1 MASLG
6 YFLILTAFVVASAAF
21 AAGVAGGRRGRSS
34 LVRGA
39 VGLFHVIT
47 GLMLVASAIIV
58 HAFVTGDYSIKYVQ
72 RYSDSAQPLFYKL
85 TSYWGGLDGSLM
97 FWVTLLAVFGS
108 AAIHVNRE
116 RQRLLVPWVV
126 AVIAAVQMFF
136 LFLMVVHNNPFETHL
151 LASPT
156 DGAGLNPLLQ
166 NFYMVIHPPLLYLG
180 FVGMTIPFAFCLA
193 ALITGQ
199 LDDSWL
205 HAVRRWTMTSWLFLT
220 IGLALGGLWAYEELG
235 WGGYWGWDPVENAAL
250 LPWFTATAF
259 LHSVMVQ
266 ERRGM
271 LKIWNVSLVI
281 MTFFLT
287 IFGTFMTRSGIVQ
300 SVHAFGEDREL
311 AWMFTVFMVLILT
324 VSFGLVIWR
333 MPMLRARNE
342 LDSWA
347 SREAAFLANNWILL
361 FSAFFVLFATM
372 FPTIS
377 EALRGERLTVG
388 PPFFD
393 KWMLPIGLMLLVLT
407 GVGPLLAWRKSALAN
422 MRHQFL
428 WPVSAAL
435 VTGIAM
441 TALGVQF
448 WAAGLCFALCA
459 MVTGTIVQEFW
470 RGSGVRQRATGTDRF
485 TALVGLFAR
494 SRRRYAG
501 YIVHLGIV
509 LIFLGF
515 GGNGFKLEE
524 QVVLGPGQQVA
535 IGSYVVKY
543 EALKVTDDG
552 QKQMITA
559 HVAVEKDGAAI
570 GGMYP
575 ARWYFRNREDE
586 PTTEVA
592 IRRSF
597 ADDLY
602 IVLAAF
608 DAGTQQS
615 TLEVTVNPLVNWL
628 WFGFGIM
635 AMGTILSLLP
645 ERAMAFATA
654 KVPQGAVTTSILLM
668 LLVGGMPTK
677 AHAQHVENASVV
689 LLVPRTPVEKRLREE
704 IVCMC
709 GTCGRKR
716 VGECTCGT
724 AEAMRTEIAKLIADG
739 KSYDEVVDY
748 YVAKYG
754 SQEVLASPIDKG
766 FNRLAWFLPYA
777 FGLVGIVLMGTVA
790 VRWSRHGREGQA
802 AAAPAPTP
810 VDAETAQI
818 RQEKLDDELRDL
830 D

>member
-1 MASLG
+1 MATLG
-6 YFLILTAFVVASAAF
+6 SFLILAALVVSSAAF
-21 AAGVAGGRRGRSS
+21 AAGIAGGRRGSRA
-34 LVRGA
+34 LINGA
-39 VGLFHVIT
+39 VGLTHVMT
-47 GLMLVASAIIV
+47 GIMLVATAVIV
-58 HAFVTGDYSIKYVQ
+58 HAFVTGDYSIKYVNS
-72 RYSDSAQPLFYKL
+72 YSDSVQPLFYKL

-97 FWVTLLAVFGS
+97 FWVTLLAIFASV
-108 AAIHVNRE
+108 AIHVNRE
-116 RQRLLVPWVV
+116 RHRLLIPWVV
-126 AVIAAVQMFF
+126 AVIAATQIFF
-136 LFLMVVHNNPFETHL
+136 VFLMVVHNNPFETHL
-151 LASPT
+151 LSTPE
-156 DGAGLNPLLQ
+156 DGRGLNPLLQ

-180 FVGMTIPFAFCLA
+180 FVGMTIPFAFGLA

-205 HAVRRWTMTSWLFLT
+205 HAVRRWTMTSWLFLS

-235 WGGYWGWDPVENAAL
+235 WGGYWGWDPVENAGL

-271 LKIWNVSLVI
+271 LKVWNVSLVI
-281 MTFFLT
+281 VTFFLT

-300 SVHAFGEDREL
+300 SVHAFGEDPAL
-311 AWMFTVFMVLILT
+311 ARMFTIFMVAILT

-372 FPTIS
+372 FPTLS
-377 EALRGERLTVG
+377 EAIRGERLTVG

-393 KWMLPIGLMLLVLT
+393 KWMLPIGLMLLLLT
-407 GVGPLLAWRKSALAN
+407 GIGPLLAWRKSAASN
-422 MRHQFL
+422 MVQQFL
-428 WPVSAAL
+428 FPGLLAVA
-435 VTGIAM
+435 VTGSLMA
-441 TALGVQF
+441 TGLQF
-448 WAAGLCFALCA
+448 WASGLCFGLCA
-459 MVTGTIVQEFW
+459 FVTGTIVQEFW
-470 RGSGVRQRATGTDRF
+470 RGSGVRQRTTGTDRL
-485 TALVGLFAR
+485 TAMIGLFAR
-494 SRRRYAG
+494 NRRRYGG

-515 GGNGFKLEE
+515 AGNGYKLEE
-524 QVVLGPGQQVA
+524 QVSLEPGQQVT
-535 IGSYVVKY
+535 IGQYTVTF
-543 EALKVTDDG
+543 EQLKVTDDG

-559 HVAVEKDGAAI
+559 HTAVVKDGAAL

-575 ARWYFRNREDE
+575 ARWFFRNREEE

-592 IRRSF
+592 IRRGF
-597 ADDLY
+597 AEDLY
-602 IVLAAF
+602 LVLAGY
-608 DAGTQQS
+608 DVDTQRT

-635 AMGTILSLLP
+635 SIGTLVALIP
-645 ERAMAFATA
+645 ERAVALAA
-654 KVPQGAVTTSILLM
+654 SRVPQSAVTTGLLLA
-668 LLVGGMPTK
+668 LLSGVP
-677 AHAQHVENASVV
+677 AHVHAQHVENAQVV
-689 LLVPRTPVEKRLREE
+689 MLVARSPVEKKLRDE

-709 GTCGRKR
+709 GTCGRQR

-724 AEAMRTEIAKLIADG
+724 AAAMRDEIAQLVAEG

-748 YVAKYG
+748 YVKKYG
-754 SQEVLASPIDKG
+754 SQEVLAAPIDKG

-777 FGLVGIVLMGTVA
+777 IGVLGVFAVGLVA
-790 VRWSRHGREGQA
+790 VRWTRRSADSA
-802 AAAPAPTP
+802 AVTSAPIDT
-810 VDAETAQI
+810 TAQQA
-818 RQEKLDDELRDL
+818 REERLADELRDL